1 MKTKED
7 YIDEIYKYIKEL
19 GKELQEDQTI
29 QVKDKIPQV
38 DLFINTIKFLQD
50 YDENVKVLD
59 KYWREKNRKLK
70 FERSQKEYEERN
82 K

>member
-29 QVKDKIPQV
+29 QVNFKEITIYIFLRV
-38 DLFINTIKFLQD
+38 VFICYSFIFA
-50 YDENVKVLD
+50 
-59 KYWREKNRKLK
+59 
-70 FERSQKEYEERN
+70 
-82 K
+82 

>member
-19 GKELQEDQTI
+19 GKELREDQTI

>member
-70 FERSQKEYEERN
+70 FERSQKEYEEQN

>member
-19 GKELQEDQTI
+19 GKDLQEDQTI
-29 QVKDKIPQV
+29 QAKDKIPQV

-70 FERSQKEYEERN
+70 FERIR
-82 K
+82 

>member
-7 YIDEIYKYIKEL
+7 YINEIYKYVKEL

-50 YDENVKVLD
+50 YDENIKVLD
-59 KYWREKNRKLK
+59 KYWRDKNRKLK
-70 FERSQKEYEERN
+70 FERSQKEYEEQN

>member
-38 DLFINTIKFLQD
+38 DLFINIIKFLQD

-70 FERSQKEYEERN
+70 FERSRKEYEEQN

>member
-38 DLFINTIKFLQD
+38 DVATA
-50 YDENVKVLD
+50 
-59 KYWREKNRKLK
+59 
-70 FERSQKEYEERN
+70 
-82 K
+82 

>member
-38 DLFINTIKFLQD
+38 EVATA
-50 YDENVKVLD
+50 
-59 KYWREKNRKLK
+59 
-70 FERSQKEYEERN
+70 
-82 K
+82 